1 LDRDSCDES
10 TEQFSTKANL
20 SVDGLDKEHS
30 RSSYIDQQ
38 NVDGLTPL
46 MIAGYED
53 IVEQHEAGVN
63 IMDDMAIWH
72 YIWGL

>member
-46 MIAGYED
+46 MIAGRDGYED
-53 IVEQHEAGVN
+53 KVEHLLQH
-63 IMDDMAIWH
+63 
-72 YIWGL
+72 